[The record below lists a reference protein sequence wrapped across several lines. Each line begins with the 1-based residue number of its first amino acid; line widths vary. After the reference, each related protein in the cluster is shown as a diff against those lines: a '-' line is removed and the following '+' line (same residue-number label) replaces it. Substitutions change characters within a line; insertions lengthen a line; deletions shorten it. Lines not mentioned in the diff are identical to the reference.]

1 VQKGIDKTDQSVVAI
16 KIIPVEND
24 ISELMKEIDILQEC
38 QCAEIVAY
46 KGAYQK
52 DEDLWVCSTMHRQHA
67 LPVCVCLSVLC
78 PGSFLFALSLYF
90 MRVRANHI

>member
-1 VQKGIDKTDQSVVAI
+1 MQKGIDKTDQSVVAI

-52 DEDLWVCSTMHRQHA
+52 DEDLWVCSTM
-67 LPVCVCLSVLC
+67 PDNTPNLSVFVCPFYALC
-78 PGSFLFALSLYF
+78 LFCLPFLYMFF
-90 MRVRANHI
+90 